1 MLANMYNQQQCQ
13 VFIEYQHLMKL
24 RNQQFSTEVIIHYNY
39 YTITIV
45 YNREGLSLGFLTTT
59 TVPSAIGIDQKLTT
73 AQYHAITHSRLVDLV
88 PSINTI
94 TLSTSTHT
102 FRVPYPTTTLTA
114 ATTTSTLSSPTTTE
128 IIIPYPSVTQTPK
141 FSYRKITSEP
151 QDKTVITSVYRLPLI
166 NEAQKW
172 TISTEVI
179 THYSYYTTTIV
190 PSAIGVDQQLTTAQY
205 KAITRSRPVDLVS
218 SVSTIPY
225 ASAFRVPYLTITL
238 SSAITILTLSSPTTT
253 TTVPYPSVTQTPMFS
268 YRKITSEPQ
277 DRTVITSVYR
287 LPMINEAQKWTISTE
302 VTTHYSYYTT
312 TTVPS
317 AIEVDQQLTTA
328 QYKAII
334 RSRPVDLVSSVSTI
348 PYASAFR
355 VPYLIITLSSAI
367 TISTLSSPTTTTAVI
382 IPYPSVT
389 QTPMFDYPKTTSELQ
404 DRTVPAMTEYQRTTN
419 KKHHLSTVYILR
431 TTEGITT
438 GSPTDTGTTIDT
450 DPSLSATADKKS
462 HTVTLRETVAWAL
475 LSLMILLFIGLLSVN
490 VTVLC
495 MHKCRQKRDNTAQA
509 PAYEMAGNP
518 CYESSKI
525 SNALQTDIYESIV
538 NETERVYI

>member
-24 RNQQFSTEVIIHYNY
+24 RNQQFSTEVIIDYNY
-39 YTITIV
+39 YTTTIV
-45 YNREGLSLGFLTTT
+45 YNREGLSLGFLTIT

-73 AQYHAITHSRLVDLV
+73 AQYHAITHSRPVDLV

-102 FRVPYPTTTLTA
+102 FRVSYPTTTLTA
-114 ATTTSTLSSPTTTE
+114 ATTISTLSSPITTE

-172 TISTEVI
+172 TISTEV
-179 THYSYYTTTIV
+179 
-190 PSAIGVDQQLTTAQY
+190 
-205 KAITRSRPVDLVS
+205 
-218 SVSTIPY
+218 
-225 ASAFRVPYLTITL
+225 
-238 SSAITILTLSSPTTT
+238 
-253 TTVPYPSVTQTPMFS
+253 
-268 YRKITSEPQ
+268 
-277 DRTVITSVYR
+277 
-287 LPMINEAQKWTISTE
+287 
-302 VTTHYSYYTT
+302 TTHYSYYTT

-334 RSRPVDLVSSVSTI
+334 RSRSVDLVSSVSTI

-450 DPSLSATADKKS
+450 DPSLSATADKRS

-509 PAYEMAGNP
+509 SAYEMAGNP